1 MRYLAVTLALL
12 ATTTGSSPL
21 VAQQR
26 SCAGTRLPKHLP
38 APGAL
43 LDSAKA
49 LADFAALDGAHDQM
63 LFSLRYLENDSLP
76 SVRMLEGANM
86 QAALILS
93 RSLRPQS
100 PSGLR
105 AVRVRVTGGASP
117 ALTIERSTYCPPVPE
132 TRADGGYPSPVLVQI
147 QPGDRLPS
155 TGRTRVAFELLVAET
170 GLVLRSKLIE
180 SSGMTDFDEQVIR
193 EFETRRFRPALLDG
207 LPIPGVYRTDGQ
219 SPRL

>member
-26 SCAGTRLPKHLP
+26 SCAGTRLPKPLP
-38 APGAL
+38 PPGAL

-49 LADFAALDGAHDQM
+49 LADFASLVGAHDQM

-132 TRADGGYPSPVLVQI
+132 PRADGGYPSAVLVQI

-155 TGRTRVAFELLVAET
+155 GRARVALELLVAET
-170 GLVLRSKLIE
+170 GQVLKSKLIE
-180 SSGMTDFDEQVIR
+180 SSGMTDFDEQIVR

>member
-26 SCAGTRLPKHLP
+26 SCAGTRLPKLLP
-38 APGAL
+38 PPGAL

-49 LADFAALDGAHDQM
+49 LADFASLVGAHDQM

-117 ALTIERSTYCPPVPE
+117 TLTIERSTYCPPVPE
-132 TRADGGYPSPVLVQI
+132 PRADGGYPSAVLVQI
-147 QPGDRLPS
+147 QPGDRVP
-155 TGRTRVAFELLVAET
+155 TGRARVALELLVAET
-170 GLVLRSKLIE
+170 GQVLRSKLIE
-180 SSGMTDFDEQVIR
+180 SSGMTDFDEQITR

>member
-1 MRYLAVTLALL
+1 
-12 ATTTGSSPL
+12 
-21 VAQQR
+21 
-26 SCAGTRLPKHLP
+26 
-38 APGAL
+38 L

-49 LADFAALDGAHDQM
+49 LADFASLDGAHDQM
-63 LFSLRYLENDSLP
+63 LFSLHYPDNDSLP

-132 TRADGGYPSPVLVQI
+132 PRADGGYPSAVLVQI

-155 TGRTRVAFELLVAET
+155 TGRARVALELLVAET

-180 SSGMTDFDEQVIR
+180 SSGMTDFDEQITR

>member
-26 SCAGTRLPKHLP
+26 SCAGTRLPKPLP
-38 APGAL
+38 PPGAL

-49 LADFAALDGAHDQM
+49 LADFASLVGAHDQM

-132 TRADGGYPSPVLVQI
+132 PRADGGYPSAVLVQI

-155 TGRTRVAFELLVAET
+155 GRARVALELLVAET
-170 GLVLRSKLIE
+170 GQVLRSKLIE
-180 SSGMTDFDEQVIR
+180 SSGMTDFDEQIVR

-207 LPIPGVYRTDGQ
+207 LPIRGVYRTDGQ

>member
-26 SCAGTRLPKHLP
+26 SCAGTRLPKPLP
-38 APGAL
+38 PPGAL

-49 LADFAALDGAHDQM
+49 LADFASLVGAHDQM

-132 TRADGGYPSPVLVQI
+132 PRADGGYPSAVLVQI

-155 TGRTRVAFELLVAET
+155 GRARVALELLVAET
-170 GLVLRSKLIE
+170 GQVLRSKLIE
-180 SSGMTDFDEQVIR
+180 SSGMTDFDEQIVR